1 MIDYNLFLLY
11 ICYAQGI
18 IKEDKVNSFNIP
30 IYYPSQNELK
40 LEVFNEGSFAINQAE
55 MFEINFT
62 PLHDCNDFDF
72 ESKKSQSLHNGYNFM
87 RSMRAVFEPL
97 IVSHFGEAIV
107 EEVFSRYQEI
117 LVDRIMSNVKIKSYN
132 FTISLT
138 RKAY

>member
-1 MIDYNLFLLY
+1 
-11 ICYAQGI
+11 
-18 IKEDKVNSFNIP
+18 VNTFNVP
-30 IYYPSQNELK
+30 NYYPSQNEVK

-55 MFEINFT
+55 VFEVNLN
-62 PLHDCNDFDF
+62 PLDDHNDFDF
-72 ESKKSQSLHNGYNFM
+72 ESKKSQSLHNGYNLM
-87 RSMRAVFEPL
+87 RCMRAIFEPL
-97 IVSHFGEAIV
+97 IISHFGEAIV